1 MVSVFLSLKSIG
13 GFVSAFGRHVNSS
26 TESDNNL
33 ETKKG
38 GIAVS
43 LDILHENWKS
53 GQSLYLPPSVKIC
66 KFNEL

>member
-1 MVSVFLSLKSIG
+1 MVLVSLFLSLKSIG
-13 GFVSAFGRHVNSS
+13 GFVSGFVRHVNSS
-26 TESDNNL
+26 TKNDNNL

-38 GIAVS
+38 GIT
-43 LDILHENWKS
+43 IS